1 MKIFTR
7 TGEVVFDMD
16 KIAAAIEKA
25 CQAELAAEREAEAE
39 QYRKYIA
46 VMRKLGWPAFLD
58 ADTDFHQKIV
68 ESFEGGKFEEIKY
81 LIYEHY
87 SHLYLVGLEER
98 ISESCVI
105 KKDRLPSLSEAL
117 LLYQLRYYHGAVAII
132 TPQLIGI
139 VSDLERYMEEHS
151 MSYNPDNIFEIER
164 GCGLESNSEKGRV
177 LKAVLEGRDLNDEQG
192 EYDCLTNY
200 LRFKVFENRMSDENT
215 EHHVNRHLFSHGIQ
229 VNYGTKD
236 HALRVIMCMDALVW
250 ITQVIS
256 DEYDT

>member
-25 CQAELAAEREAEAE
+25 YQTELAAEREVEAE

-58 ADTDFHQKIV
+58 GDTDFHEKII
-68 ESFEGGKFEEIKY
+68 ESFEGGSLESIKC

-87 SHLYLVGLEER
+87 NHLYLVGLEER
-98 ISESCVI
+98 ISESYVI

-139 VSDLERYMEEHS
+139 VSDLERYMEDNS
-151 MSYNPDNIFEIER
+151 ISYNPDNIFEIER

-200 LRFKVFENRMSDENT
+200 LRFKVFENRMSDEDT